1 MADKYWSSK
10 TDYGKD
16 ELFVNVE
23 GQRSAYYVLTADAS
37 AGQVLERDNT
47 NQKVLALAAGDA
59 FGILEHD
66 GKAGDRVRVRI
77 RGEVIESK
85 LIGLKGNAAAG
96 AATTIAVWK
105 NTQALQDKG
114 IFMATL
120 AKDYTQASI

>member
-1 MADKYWSSK
+1 MTKYYSAS
-10 TDYGKD
+10 TTYGKD

-23 GQRSAYYVLTADAS
+23 GQKSAYYILTADAS

-47 NQKVLALAAGDA
+47 TQKVTALAAGDA
-59 FGILEHD
+59 FGILEAD

-96 AATTIAVWK
+96 AATTIAIWK
-105 NTQALQDKG
+105 NKQALQDKG

-120 AKDYTQASI
+120 AADYVQTQI